1 MHAVGLGGTP
11 LACGCPKLCAQ
22 PVTCP
27 FVAASGPGTT
37 ADDVAVD
44 LPGVHHARRLD
55 RAAQPIRHH
64 QGHRDPGPAPP
75 ALRTPTT
82 HPAAASRSARSAM
95 ALDTITWRRMYAF
108 FVIEHATRR
117 VHISRSPGRR
127 AWPLVVGPLHCA
139 DHGGTGDLRAGPPS
153 CAGTGSCIARR
164 DPRVGSG
171 EIEPVCAHP
180 AGSPSPSLAH
190 ASRSGRAV
198 LRSASTDRPSRSTR
212 CGSPSRSPDT
222 RYPQPNAAG
231 LVVPHV
237 VPLVEGKRRELD
249 RRDVCPGGPTG
260 NSVTPSSAMECGAS
274 PGIAWCDDSPRS
286 RRSRPHESLGLPPFR
301 VTDRVTADLRRTCPR
316 ADIERECGP
325 AGRGVFGGSLAV
337 APGGARHADGKS
349 TDSDKAGRWRYGAA
363 CKAHR
368 PPSPRRS
375 GRMCGRAS
383 WRPPGRAGDPR
394 GT

>member
-1 MHAVGLGGTP
+1 
-11 LACGCPKLCAQ
+11 
-22 PVTCP
+22 
-27 FVAASGPGTT
+27 
-37 ADDVAVD
+37 
-44 LPGVHHARRLD
+44 
-55 RAAQPIRHH
+55 
-64 QGHRDPGPAPP
+64 
-75 ALRTPTT
+75 
-82 HPAAASRSARSAM
+82 M

-237 VPLVEGKRRELD
+237 VLLVEGKRRELD
-249 RRDVCPGGPTG
+249 RLGRVPRRSNWQLSHAVVSHGVWGIPWDRLVRRQSTFASQQAARITRVAPVSRHGLCHSRSSTDMSTCRHRARMLARLDEGC
-260 NSVTPSSAMECGAS
+260 SVAAWESRPVVLDMPMAS
-274 PGIAWCDDSPRS
+274 PQIR
-286 RRSRPHESLGLPPFR
+286 
-301 VTDRVTADLRRTCPR
+301 
-316 ADIERECGP
+316 
-325 AGRGVFGGSLAV
+325 
-337 APGGARHADGKS
+337 
-349 TDSDKAGRWRYGAA
+349 DKAGRWRYGAA
-363 CKAHR
+363 CKALR

>member
-1 MHAVGLGGTP
+1 MLRSRSDTTKDIEILVLRHQLSVLQRRTPRPRHAPQGRPWRSTPSPGAGCMRSSSSSTPPAGCTSVGRQVGGRGHSSSAHSIAPTMAAP
-11 LACGCPKLCAQ
+11 ETSERDHHPALAP
-22 PVTCP
+22 
-27 FVAASGPGTT
+27 AAVSP
-37 ADDVAVD
+37 AAIREWARARSNPCVLILPVAVAE
-44 LPGVHHARRLD
+44 LGARLAVRTSGLKVGVD
-55 RAAQPIRHH
+55 
-64 QGHRDPGPAPP
+64 G
-75 ALRTPTT
+75 
-82 HPAAASRSARSAM
+82 
-95 ALDTITWRRMYAF
+95 
-108 FVIEHATRR
+108 
-117 VHISRSPGRR
+117 
-127 AWPLVVGPLHCA
+127 
-139 DHGGTGDLRAGPPS
+139 
-153 CAGTGSCIARR
+153 
-164 DPRVGSG
+164 
-171 EIEPVCAHP
+171 
-180 AGSPSPSLAH
+180 
-190 ASRSGRAV
+190 
-198 LRSASTDRPSRSTR
+198 DRPSRSTR

-237 VPLVEGKRRELD
+237 VPLVEGKRRESD